1 MPASALRRVK
11 PLKEPASDSE
21 TRVRDDHHESLRLW
35 LRLLS
40 CSTLI
45 ENHIRQRL
53 QGEFAT
59 TLPRFDLMAQ
69 LERCPEGLKMGELSK
84 RLMVTGGNVTGI
96 TDLLEKEDL
105 VARVIDAHDRR
116 AFRVTLTPS
125 GQRLFKRMAAAHERW
140 IIELFAGLPAKA
152 KQQLAGLLNH
162 LKDHVRQEH
171 SRGEGSV

>member
-1 MPASALRRVK
+1 MANPALRCAK
-11 PLKEPASDSE
+11 SAEPAPADGE
-21 TRVRDDHHESLRLW
+21 TRVRDDHHDSLRLW

-69 LERCPEGLKMGELSK
+69 LERCPEGLKMGELSQ

-96 TDLLEKEDL
+96 TDVLQKEGL
-105 VARVIDAHDRR
+105 VARETDSQDRR
-116 AFRVTLTPS
+116 AFRVKLTPA
-125 GQRLFKRMAAAHERW
+125 GQRQFKRMAAEHEGW
-140 IIELFAGLPAKA
+140 IIDLFDGVPAKS
-152 KQQLAGLLNH
+152 KQQLAVLLH
-162 LKDHVRQEH
+162 ELRSHVRGHEP
-171 SRGEGSV
+171 REPA